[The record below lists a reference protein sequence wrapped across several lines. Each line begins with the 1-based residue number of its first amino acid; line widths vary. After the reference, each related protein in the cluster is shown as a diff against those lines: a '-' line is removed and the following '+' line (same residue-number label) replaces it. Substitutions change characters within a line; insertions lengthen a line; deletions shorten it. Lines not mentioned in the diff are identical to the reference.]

1 MRVPGSP
8 GPERVRPP
16 QVSPEALTRVV
27 PACQAG
33 ERAAPT
39 GLPCSPEALG
49 RPEVHEQKAWMLSRL
64 VGVWG
69 SRGD

>member
-16 QVSPEALTRVV
+16 QVATEALTRVV

-39 GLPCSPEALG
+39 GSHAAQ
-49 RPEVHEQKAWMLSRL
+49 RPWHVLRTSRRKP
-64 VGVWG
+64 GCC
-69 SRGD
+69 RGW